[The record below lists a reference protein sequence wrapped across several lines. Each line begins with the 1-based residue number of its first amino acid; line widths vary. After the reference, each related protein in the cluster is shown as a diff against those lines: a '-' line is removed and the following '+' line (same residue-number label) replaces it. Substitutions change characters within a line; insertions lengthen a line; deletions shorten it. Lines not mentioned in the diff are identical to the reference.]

1 LKKTS
6 TTALVWFRRDLRLAD
21 NPALRHAIE
30 HAERVVCVYI
40 HSPEEEGRWGAGG
53 ASRWWLHHS
62 LEALQNQ
69 TSQSGSA
76 LVLRSGN
83 TLETLKVLIR
93 ETHAELV
100 TWNRLFEPLL
110 IKRDMHIETALR
122 KLDIGC
128 KTFNASLLFD
138 PADVATKSGTPFRV
152 YTPFWRHCTQR
163 LGEISPPAAA
173 PKRIPGVLHLHSES
187 LYRWKLLTGRSWESW
202 LAKHWTPGEHG
213 AYARLRKFNRSAID
227 RYSQGRDRPDIEGT
241 SRLSPHLHFGEIGPR
256 QIIAALE
263 SRTEK
268 NASTQRYLSQIGWRE
283 FAHHLLAHFPHTP
296 EQPLDP
302 RFARYPWTRS
312 AAALKAWQRGNTGIP
327 LVDAGM
333 RELWR
338 TGWMHNRVRMIV
350 ASLLTK
356 NLRLHWLKGAD
367 WFWDTLV
374 DADLANNTLGWQW
387 VAGCG
392 ADASP
397 YFRIF
402 NPVLQAKRFDPQRD
416 YIRRWLPE
424 LRTLSNRWIHQPWA
438 APAEE
443 LKKAGIKLGKTYP
456 RPVVDLNK
464 SRVRALAGYSR
475 IRRG

>member
-1 LKKTS
+1 MKKTK

-21 NPALRHAIE
+21 HPALRHAIE
-30 HAERVVCVYI
+30 HADRVVCVYI
-40 HSPEEEGRWGAGG
+40 HSPEEEGRWRAGG

-62 LEALQNQ
+62 LQTLQNQ
-69 TSQSGSA
+69 IKESGSA
-76 LVLRSGN
+76 LVLRSGR
-83 TLETLKVLIR
+83 TLEVLRALIR
-93 ETHAELV
+93 ETNAELV

-110 IKRDMHIETALR
+110 DKRDTQIENALG
-122 KLDIGC
+122 KSGIEC
-128 KTFNASLLFD
+128 VQFNGSLLFD

-163 LGEISPPAAA
+163 LQEIAPPAPA
-173 PKRIPGVLHLHSES
+173 PKRIPGISQVSSES
-187 LYRWKLLTGRSWESW
+187 LDHWKLLTGRLWEGW
-202 LAKHWTPGEHG
+202 LSQHWTPGEYSAH
-213 AYARLRKFNRSAID
+213 AMLRKFNRSPID
-227 RYSQGRDRPDIEGT
+227 HYSQGRERPDTVGT

-263 SRTEK
+263 HRAK
-268 NASTQRYLSQIGWRE
+268 NASTQRYLSEIGWRE
-283 FAHHLLAHFPHTP
+283 FAHHLLVHFPQTP
-296 EQPLDP
+296 EEPLDP
-302 RFARYPWTRS
+302 RFAKYPWTRS
-312 AAALKAWQRGNTGIP
+312 ASSLKAWQRGKTGIP

-333 RELWR
+333 RELWQ

-356 NLRLHWLKGAD
+356 NLRLHWLKGAY
-367 WFWDTLV
+367 WFWDALV

-416 YIRRWLPE
+416 YIRRWVPE
-424 LRTLSNRWIHQPWA
+424 LSALSNRWIHQPWA
-438 APAEE
+438 APSEE
-443 LKKAGIKLGKTYP
+443 LVKAGINLGKTYP
-456 RPVVDLNK
+456 RPVVDLK
-464 SRVRALAGYSR
+464 ESRGQALAGYSR
-475 IRRG
+475 IRRA